1 MHSTGGTVVPAVTT
15 GQQGDLLLPAA
26 QPAQLAQAPPTSGL
40 RAPSIEPAA
49 LTFSLDRSLSEFLNQ
64 VVCC

>member
-1 MHSTGGTVVPAVTT
+1 MVPAVTT

-26 QPAQLAQAPPTSGL
+26 AQAAQQAPPMAGL